1 MSVPPAPDPETA
13 RLAVLHRLD
22 LLDGPDS
29 ADFDALVALAAQRFA
44 CPIALLVLLDRDRL
58 WFQATH
64 GLEVRQIPR
73 EEAFCDHTIRGDQPL
88 LVADAAA
95 DPRFRANALVT
106 GQLGVRFYAGM
117 PLAVHGQK
125 IATLALLDRVPRDL
139 TPEDVAALRQFGR
152 IAEGLLQSRAADR
165 EAAQQASLAGRKARL
180 LQRSERLAQF
190 GAWELDLRTGLSF
203 CSDEVFRIQGRP
215 PGSGG
220 LSRETGLE
228 HVPQPDRDRLQAAL
242 DHSAAT
248 GAPLELELDFTTL
261 QGDPRRVRV
270 LAEAE
275 QEDGLTVR
283 LIGSL
288 QDITET
294 WAMRQRLQRMLQQD
308 ALTGLANRSLLQ
320 QRLDTALAAPPPA
333 GQAVAL
339 LLLDLDNFQALNDRH
354 GHALGDAVLR
364 EVGRRLQQAVGA
376 NGLAART
383 GSDEFAVLVPALE
396 PERLPILASGLATLL
411 RQPIPGAEGLTIALT
426 ISLGA
431 ALGPLHGADGEALM
445 RHADIALSHGRRSGR
460 GQATIFSPQIAE
472 RFDQRRDAIQ
482 LVSQA
487 LARGWLR
494 PFYQPKYRLSDRRL
508 QGFEALAR
516 IVTPEGRVIGPAQ
529 FWPALHDHDTA
540 RRVGTRMLEGITDD
554 LRRWR
559 EQGLPAT
566 RIGLNVTEAD
576 FAGGDLA
583 ARVLARLEACGV
595 PPTSLKIEVTETVFL
610 ADASPMIAE
619 TLAQLS
625 EAGVDISLDDFGT
638 GYASLT
644 HLRDF
649 PIQELKIDKS
659 FTDRLEDD
667 AGSALIVETMIRLA
681 HGLGMRVVAEG
692 VEHEEQHARLT
703 RMGCDLGQ
711 GFLYGKPAPAEEA
724 EARLAR

>member
-1 MSVPPAPDPETA
+1 MPVLPAPDPEST
-13 RLAVLHRLD
+13 RLATLHRLG
-22 LLDGPDS
+22 LLDSPDS
-29 ADFDALVALAAQRFA
+29 ADFDALVHLAAQRFG

-64 GLEVRQIPR
+64 GLDVRQIPR

-106 GQLGVRFYAGM
+106 GTLGVRFYAGM
-117 PLAVHGQK
+117 PLAVDGQK
-125 IATLALLDRVPRDL
+125 VATLALLDRVPRDL
-139 TPEDVAALRQFGR
+139 PPEDVAALRQFGR
-152 IAEGLLQSRAADR
+152 IAEGLLQSRAAHRDA
-165 EAAQQASLAGRKARL
+165 EEQARLTSRTARL
-180 LQRSERLAQF
+180 LQQSGRLAQL
-190 GAWELDLRTGLSF
+190 GGWEYDLRSGLSF
-203 CSDEVFRIQGRP
+203 CSDEAFRIYGYP
-215 PGSGG
+215 SGAGVQLGDG
-220 LSRETGLE
+220 LS
-228 HVPQPDRDRLQAAL
+228 HYPQPGRDRLKAAL
-242 DHSAAT
+242 THTAAT
-248 GAPLELELDFTTL
+248 GEPMEFEADFLTI
-261 QGDPRRVRV
+261 QGEPRRVRV

-275 QEDGLTVR
+275 HEDGQPVR

-294 WAMRQRLQRMLQQD
+294 WAMRQRLQEMLQQD

-320 QRLDTALAAPPPA
+320 QRLDAALAAPPPP
-333 GQAVAL
+333 GQAIAL
-339 LLLDLDNFQALNDRH
+339 LLLDLDNFQELNDRH

-364 EVGRRLQQAVGA
+364 EVGRRLQRAVGTS
-376 NGLAART
+376 GLAART
-383 GSDEFAVLVPALE
+383 GSDEFAVLIPGLE
-396 PERLPILASGLATLL
+396 PDRLATLAGGLATLL
-411 RQPIPGAEGLTIALT
+411 RQPIPGPEGLGIALT

-431 ALGPLHGADGEALM
+431 ALGPQHGADGEALM

-460 GQATIFSPQIAE
+460 GQTTLFSPQIAE

-487 LARGWLR
+487 LAGGWLQ

-508 QGFEALAR
+508 HGFEALAR

-529 FWPALHDHDTA
+529 FWPALQDHDTA
-540 RRVGTRMLEGITDD
+540 RLVGTRMLEGITAD
-554 LRRWR
+554 LARWR
-559 EQGLPAT
+559 GQGLPET

-583 ARVLARLEACGV
+583 ARVLARLDACGV

-619 TLAQLS
+619 TLEELAS
-625 EAGVDISLDDFGT
+625 VGIDISLDDFGT

-711 GFLYGKPAPAEEA
+711 GFLYGRPAPAEEA
-724 EARLAR
+724 EERLAR